1 MITAALLPHVN
12 AVLNSMSVVLLLIG
26 FILIKL
32 GRKEAHRKFM
42 VAAIVVSG
50 IFLVSYLTYHFT
62 APVFVFPG
70 TGWAVPAYY
79 TLLVSHV
86 VMAMVVVPMVTV
98 TAWRAYHGRFDRH
111 KAIAR
116 WTWPVWMFVTTSGV
130 AVYAILYHVY
140 PAPM

>member
-62 APVFVFPG
+62 APV
-70 TGWAVPAYY
+70 
-79 TLLVSHV
+79 
-86 VMAMVVVPMVTV
+86 
-98 TAWRAYHGRFDRH
+98 
-111 KAIAR
+111 
-116 WTWPVWMFVTTSGV
+116 
-130 AVYAILYHVY
+130 
-140 PAPM
+140 